1 MAEFKL
7 TAPDGTA
14 YKVTA
19 DTPEQAYSALQ
30 KMLGAQ
36 QQSPEQQAPEQQ
48 QPNAIQQAMDAG
60 YQPVAPYRDG
70 MVMEKPGT
78 QERMFVSPGYV
89 TTNPQVIEGIMQGV
103 SPSETGT
110 AQIQGR
116 IIEDYPVAARAAT
129 ALQGVPF
136 VGTYVDEAVGQLSG
150 PDAMT
155 GVRNAVKAME
165 AQRPLQAVGL
175 QVGGALA
182 SLPLIA
188 AATPAKVAE
197 FVGGA
202 TSLAG
207 KAVRGAAVGTGAG
220 VVEGGTSGYGRGE
233 GDNRLGEAQ
242 TEAAMGGVVGLGA
255 GAAVPLVSA
264 GIAAAWRNIKGRS
277 VSEIAKKLN
286 ISPDAAKV
294 VRISLENDDIAA
306 ATAALDRAGSS
317 SMLADAG
324 PGVRQLLDASITSGG
339 KSPRF
344 AREAVDLRAEESGVR
359 MKRVMDDLLGP
370 PQGVETARQA
380 VREGAS
386 PTIGKEYRRAYAQP
400 IDYSGSRGKFLEAL
414 LKRVPRSAI
423 NDANE
428 LMNVL
433 DETSQQILMDVAADG
448 TTSFRR
454 LPDVRQWDYI
464 TRGLNSVANKEN
476 GLGKLGGTTPLGRAY
491 GGLSTTIRGVL
502 RDEVP
507 EYSVALSTAADAIRR
522 SESILLGA
530 DILKKSTTREE
541 VARAMKGATAPEKA
555 AARSGFR
562 SAVDDFMAEVNAVAS
577 DPNIEIREFQ
587 RVANKFRSRAMQDKM
602 ELLLGKSDADRLYK
616 ELDESV
622 VSLELRA
629 AIARNSATQQ
639 RLVTDEAVQNI
650 IAPNALQT
658 LMAGDLLNAGKRI
671 AKTITGNT
679 PEAKTLRSQGI
690 YDEIAGVLVG
700 LRGRQAQEALG
711 LVRRAIDGDALTET
725 QARVIARALTMP
737 AAAATY
743 TAGTEQ

>member
-1 MAEFKL
+1 MA
-7 TAPDGTA
+7 A
-14 YKVTA
+14 
-19 DTPEQAYSALQ
+19 S
-30 KMLGAQ
+30 
-36 QQSPEQQAPEQQ
+36 
-48 QPNAIQQAMDAG
+48 
-60 YQPVAPYRDG
+60 
-70 MVMEKPGT
+70 
-78 QERMFVSPGYV
+78 
-89 TTNPQVIEGIMQGV
+89 
-103 SPSETGT
+103 
-110 AQIQGR
+110 
-116 IIEDYPVAARAAT
+116 AAT

-136 VGTYVDEAVGQLSG
+136 VGTYVDEAVGQLNG
-150 PDAMT
+150 PDAMA

-202 TSLAG
+202 ASLAG

-242 TEAAMGGVVGLGA
+242 TEAAIAGVVGLGA

-264 GIAAAWRNIKGRS
+264 GIAAAWRNIKGLS

-324 PGVRQLLDASITSGG
+324 PGARELLDTSITSGG
-339 KSPRF
+339 SPRY

-359 MKRVMDDLLGP
+359 MKRVMDDLLGS

-386 PTIGKEYRRAYAQP
+386 STISKEYRRAYAQT
-400 IDYSGSRGKFLEAL
+400 INYSGSRGKFLEGL

-433 DETSQQILMDVAADG
+433 DETSQQILMDVAEDG
-448 TTSFRR
+448 TTSFSR

-464 TRGLNSVANKEN
+464 TRGLSSVANKEN

-491 GGLSTTIRGVL
+491 GNLSTTIRGAL

-507 EYSVALSTAADAIRR
+507 EYGVALNTAANAIRR
-522 SESILLGA
+522 SESVLLGA
-530 DILKKSTTREE
+530 DILKSSTTREE
-541 VARAMKGATAPEKA
+541 VARGMKGATAPEKA
-555 AARSGFR
+555 AAKSGFR
-562 SAVDDFMAEVNAVAS
+562 SAVDDFMSRVNAVAS

-587 RVANKFRSRAMQDKM
+587 NVANKFRNRAMQDKM
-602 ELLLGKSDADRLYK
+602 ALLLGKPDADRLYK

-622 VSLELRA
+622 VALELRA

-639 RLVTDEAVQNI
+639 RLATDEAVQNI

-658 LMAGDLLNAGKRI
+658 LLAGEPLNAGKRI
-671 AKTITGNT
+671 ATTITGNT
-679 PEAKTLRSQGI
+679 PEARTLRSQGI
-690 YDEIAGVLVG
+690 YDEIAKVLVG
-700 LRGRQAQEALG
+700 LRGRQAKEALS

-737 AAAATY
+737 AAAAAY